1 MSADAMPSA
10 RWVRVVGNTPWMSA
24 VGLNATLP
32 AEKKGDGTA
41 GPPRRRPPPRPVFPP
56 GQGSSA
62 APTLGC
68 LLRAL
73 FAPSAWLA
81 AAVEARR
88 RELFGDSPFEGVH
101 LRLGAGRGPDVA
113 ERCSREMRP
122 RDAAEVDCSRLGIR
136 RRDLAGR
143 LEGPSHPASTPPLP
157 RPGDGAAGTA
167 FRPGTVPTTDR
178 RMTVDGAVSV
188 MRCLASAGSSPVFVA
203 TDNARLKAAILAGKR
218 GGGGGGG
225 SGGEEVALTRSG
237 GGRLVLPP
245 ALAGRFRAQG
255 CADCMVNPVFQHNFT
270 RESVQDIFVEM
281 ARDAAESRD
290 PCPDHPSSSIPS
302 GPRIASY
309 PQVMLAHSRCFH
321 HASSNFATTV
331 LALAPPGACHGHYGA
346 ERCGRC
352 ECSTS

>member
-101 LRLGAGRGPDVA
+101 LRLG
-113 ERCSREMRP
+113 
-122 RDAAEVDCSRLGIR
+122 
-136 RRDLAGR
+136 
-143 LEGPSHPASTPPLP
+143 
-157 RPGDGAAGTA
+157 DGAAGTA

-255 CADCMVNPVFQHNFT
+255 CADCMVADDLARSRRAGACSGRVCHRRHRST
-270 RESVQDIFVEM
+270 RCSSTTSR
-281 ARDAAESRD
+281 ARACRT
-290 PCPDHPSSSIPS
+290 SSS
-302 GPRIASY
+302 RW
-309 PQVMLAHSRCFH
+309 
-321 HASSNFATTV
+321 
-331 LALAPPGACHGHYGA
+331 
-346 ERCGRC
+346 
-352 ECSTS
+352 